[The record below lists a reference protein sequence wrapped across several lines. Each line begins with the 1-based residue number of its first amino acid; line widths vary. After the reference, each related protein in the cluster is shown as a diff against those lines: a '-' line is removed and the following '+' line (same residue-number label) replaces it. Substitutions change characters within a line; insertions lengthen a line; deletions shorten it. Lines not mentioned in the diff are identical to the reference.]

1 MFKFEDGIN
10 KWIFGNDKVDFE
22 IKFEILNVFIL
33 NLEFL
38 NEFKKKN
45 IKEFKNIDK
54 KKFVKLEKKV

>member
-1 MFKFEDGIN
+1 MFKFEDVIN

>member
-1 MFKFEDGIN
+1 MFKFEDVIN

-22 IKFEILNVFIL
+22 IKLEILNVFIL

-54 KKFVKLEKKV
+54 KKFVKLDKKV

>member
-1 MFKFEDGIN
+1 MFKFEDVIN

-45 IKEFKNIDK
+45 IKEFKIIDK

>member
-1 MFKFEDGIN
+1 MFKFEDDIN